1 MRAVPA
7 GPLQAGIETKVAHA
21 LCNSLAQDGLA
32 LRVEVEVG
40 REVGEALQDAAR
52 VHRLAVLLCNM
63 ARLKKIKRRDNKT
76 IQTSFYLQSCPSQ
89 GLRSKFKLSLCS
101 LRILLG

>member
-7 GPLQAGIETKVAHA
+7 GPLQAGIETEVAHA

-52 VHRLAVLLCNM
+52 VYGLAVLLCNITW
-63 ARLKKIKRRDNKT
+63 LDCKE
-76 IQTSFYLQSCPSQ
+76 
-89 GLRSKFKLSLCS
+89 
-101 LRILLG
+101 

>member
-7 GPLQAGIETKVAHA
+7 GPLEAGIEPEVAHA

-40 REVGEALQDAAR
+40 REVGQALQDAAR
-52 VHRLAVLLCNM
+52 VHRLAVLLHNM
-63 ARLKKIKRRDNKT
+63 
-76 IQTSFYLQSCPSQ
+76 
-89 GLRSKFKLSLCS
+89 G
-101 LRILLG
+101 